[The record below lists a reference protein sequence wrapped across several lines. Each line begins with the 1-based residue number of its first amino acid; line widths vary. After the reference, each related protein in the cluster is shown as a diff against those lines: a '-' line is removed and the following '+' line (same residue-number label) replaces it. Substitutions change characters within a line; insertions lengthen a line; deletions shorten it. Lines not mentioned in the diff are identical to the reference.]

1 MRIRTKVVSGLFL
14 SIALLCL
21 ALVALI
27 QTVVVESFKEVEL
40 ARYQRN
46 VERVNNALTNQ
57 FESLHRKV
65 VDWAKWDNTY
75 EFMAKRDPVY
85 IDENLNFL
93 TLSALGYRDVLY
105 FRADAELVH
114 SAHVINSDQKVE
126 ASPNSVVASLRQ
138 IVREGL
144 KANRQDG
151 SGLAQ
156 MNGEIVI
163 YAYTEV
169 EPTNRDAE
177 GRGFLLVTTL
187 VNDTLFSEWAH
198 QTNLRLSFWRTSQ
211 ETLPARTSIALRA
224 LSGGEKFVQQLGED
238 GGSTVLGLIRD
249 SGGQPALLFQFEDDN
264 VVMQLA
270 GRVRNVSLSAV
281 AIAGVVV
288 LLLTWWLIDRQV
300 LRRLSTLSRT
310 VREIADTSDSHLRL
324 SDPESYQR
332 SLQLRIIFTV
342 SLCFVTMGLS
352 LWLMFDSTLT
362 RAFEEVEAKNLS
374 DNLTRAERAL
384 HARSQELLGKT
395 ADWGQWD
402 ATYEF
407 ARTLDKEY
415 IDTNLSYDT
424 LVPFRAKAAVYFSP
438 DGELLYGLEVDQH
451 NASTAK
457 LSPEITEMLRK
468 GLPSIRNGSS
478 LELQAGV
485 LKERAGVFMVTRSPI
500 LDSDR
505 SKPSRGSFVF
515 VMAVD
520 QPLVDELSKQTRLDL
535 AIYPLEHGDSVG
547 RLVEVIDDQTI
558 VGRSVVQ
565 GLDQQPSALLQVMLK
580 RHVHIQGL
588 AARRTLLL
596 SLAIISLAATAL
608 AVFVV
613 HKVIISTLK
622 ASVDQV
628 RKISLTGDTSQRIS
642 VTAHDELGV
651 LAQQINSMLDSLAR
665 TQEELQKARDDAEAA
680 NEAKSTF
687 IAKVSHELRTPIHG
701 VVGMLRILMKEETS
715 KTKRSYIAMAK
726 DSAFSLLDTINEILD
741 FSKMENGNLSLERI
755 EFRLRDVVRDALRT
769 VAPRA
774 EEKGTLEIVCD
785 VMPGVPDL
793 FLGDPLRLKQC
804 LINLLGNSIKFT
816 LQGFV
821 KLTVRSEGRE
831 GDDHKIILSVADSGV
846 GIPADRLPH
855 IFDPFTQ
862 ADDSVARVF
871 TGTGLGLT
879 IVKQLVE
886 QMNGGV
892 EVTSEVNKGTE
903 FTMTVRLSEKEDPNW
918 QEPAIAIYPRRAAI
932 IDGDSCAVKVMHESF
947 QRYGVESLI
956 INSADSSTV
965 SNLTSNLKDYGL
977 LIVTSDAIKRSRV
990 FNLVVDI
997 AARKIL
1003 PLAVIVPTSDI
1014 ATRER
1019 LTALGVPHVLVRPIS
1034 LEDVLLVLSGQLV
1047 IDEENWSNDEQTSLV
1062 ASRRLKILIADDA
1075 ETNRI
1080 ILSSMLQEGGH
1091 EVTCVENGLD
1101 LLASLKRQIEGHS
1114 STDAFD
1120 MVLTDI
1126 QMPLM
1131 DGLTATQTIRKLER
1145 ASGQETHIPIIAIT
1159 AHAMSDEMERM
1170 RSCGVDDIVTK
1181 PIQPSELAR
1190 VLMEYGGTT
1199 CSYQKAVAG
1208 PQYEAASSSPD
1219 ELEQSAEVT
1228 FLRTTAYHAWRQLK
1242 AKMDASDFKV
1252 ADDEASFTRIF
1263 DVADVFM
1270 RSGESVRR
1278 TMLILRAFDS
1288 SFRGPLAELTNAKSE
1303 RNLEGLKSA
1312 AHALKGLLLDSGA
1325 AISGELA
1332 SSIESQC
1339 KEGRFDDAA
1348 ADVTPLVN
1356 QVLSVASL
1364 VTKMS
1369 ESIEEHGSA
1378 ARPVSKNGMLN

>member
-1 MRIRTKVVSGLFL
+1 MRIRTKVASGLFL

-27 QTVVVESFKEVEL
+27 QTVVVESFKEIEL

-46 VERVNNALTNQ
+46 VDRVNNALTNQ
-57 FESLHRKV
+57 FESLHRRV

-75 EFMAKRDPVY
+75 EFITNKDPVY

-93 TLSALGYRDVLY
+93 TLSTLGYRDVLY
-105 FRADAELVH
+105 FRADTELAY
-114 SAHVINSDQKVE
+114 SAHAIKADQKVE
-126 ASPNSVVASLRQ
+126 ASPTSVVASLKQ
-138 IVREGL
+138 IVLEGL
-144 KANRQDG
+144 KANLKDG
-151 SGLAQ
+151 TGLAQ

-163 YAYTEV
+163 YAYTEI
-169 EPTNRDAE
+169 EPTNRNAE
-177 GRGFLLVTTL
+177 GRGFLLVTSL
-187 VNDTLFSEWAH
+187 VNNSLFNEWAH
-198 QTNLRLSFWRTSQ
+198 QTNLRMSFWRTSQ
-211 ETLPARTSIALRA
+211 ETLPARTSLALRT
-224 LSGGEKFVQQLGED
+224 LSAGEKFVQLPGEEE
-238 GGSTVLGLIRD
+238 GSTVLGLIRD
-249 SGGQPALLFQFEDDN
+249 SAGEPALLFQFEDDN

-281 AIAGVVV
+281 AIAGIAV
-288 LLLTWWLIDRQV
+288 LLITWWLIDRQV
-300 LRRLSTLSRT
+300 LRRLSTLSST
-310 VREIADTSDSHLRL
+310 VRQIADTSDSQLRL
-324 SDPESYQR
+324 NDPESYQR
-332 SLQLRIIFTV
+332 SLQLRIILTV

-362 RAFEEVEAKNLS
+362 RAFEEVEDKNLR

-402 ATYEF
+402 ATYDF

-415 IDTNLSYDT
+415 ITTNLSYDT
-424 LVPFRAKAAVYFSP
+424 LVPVRAKAAAYFSP

-451 NASTAK
+451 NASTVE
-457 LSPEITEMLRK
+457 LSPEIANMLQK
-468 GLPSIRNGSS
+468 GIPSIRNGSS
-478 LELQAGV
+478 LELQAGL
-485 LKERAGVFMVTRSPI
+485 LKAPAQVFMVTRSPI
-500 LDSDR
+500 LDSER
-505 SKPSRGSFVF
+505 AKPSRGSFVF
-515 VMAVD
+515 VMSVD

-535 AIYPLEHGDSVG
+535 AIYPLEQGDSVG
-547 RLVEVIDDQTI
+547 RLVEVIDDQTT
-558 VGRSVVQ
+558 VGRTVVQ
-565 GLDQQPSALLQVMLK
+565 GLDQQPTALLQVMLE
-580 RHVHIQGL
+580 RHVHVQGL

-596 SLAIISLAATAL
+596 FLAIISLVATAL
-608 AVFVV
+608 TVFVV

-622 ASVDQV
+622 ASVNQV

-642 VTAHDELGV
+642 VTAQDELGV

-680 NEAKSTF
+680 NQAKSTF

-755 EFRLRDVVRDALRT
+755 EFRLRDVLRDALRT

-774 EEKGTLEIVCD
+774 EEKESLEIVCD
-785 VMPGVPDL
+785 VLPGVPDL
-793 FLGDPLRLKQC
+793 FWGDPLRLKQC

-821 KLTVRSEGRE
+821 KLTVRCEGRE
-831 GDDHKIILSVADSGV
+831 GDDHTIILSVADSGV

-886 QMNGGV
+886 QMSGSV

-903 FTMTVRLSEKEDPNW
+903 FTMTVRLSGKEDPSW
-918 QEPAIAIYPRRAAI
+918 QEPAIAISPRRAAI

-947 QRYGVESLI
+947 ERYGIESSI
-956 INSADSSTV
+956 INSADSVSL
-965 SNLTSNLKDYGL
+965 SNLTSTLKDYGL

-997 AARKIL
+997 AARKLL
-1003 PLAVIVPTSDI
+1003 PLAVIVSNSDI

-1034 LEDVLLVLSGQLV
+1034 LEDVLFVLSGQLV
-1047 IDEENWSNDEQTSLV
+1047 IDEESWSNEEQTSLT
-1062 ASRRLKILIADDA
+1062 AARRLKILIADDA

-1101 LLASLKRQIEGHS
+1101 LLASVRRQLEGDL

-1131 DGLTATQTIRKLER
+1131 DGLTATQAIRKLEQ
-1145 ASGQETHIPIIAIT
+1145 ASGQEHHIPIVAIT

-1190 VLMEYGGTT
+1190 VLMEYGGTI

-1208 PQYEAASSSPD
+1208 PKHEASSPSQD
-1219 ELEQSAEVT
+1219 ELEQAPEVT

-1252 ADDEASFTRIF
+1252 ADDENSFTRIF
-1263 DVADVFM
+1263 DISDVFM

-1288 SFRGPLAELTNAKSE
+1288 SFREPLAELTHAKSE
-1303 RNLEGLKSA
+1303 RDLEGLKSA
-1312 AHALKGLLLDSGA
+1312 AHALKGLLLDAGA
-1325 AISGELA
+1325 TISGELA
-1332 SSIESQC
+1332 STIETQC
-1339 KEGRFDDAA
+1339 KEGNFDDAA
-1348 ADVTPLVN
+1348 AGVTPLVN
-1356 QVLSVASL
+1356 QVLSVAGLISNI
-1364 VTKMS
+1364 S
-1369 ESIEEHGSA
+1369 EHVEQ
-1378 ARPVSKNGMLN
+1378 